1 MLVIVA
7 VPVVAVVRGRMVGRG
22 GCGWVKDV
30 MGAKK
35 LAARGH
41 TRCVTRENCPVGC
54 FGRKLMSD
62 VALAFVSRKRLIVVV
77 ADGLG

>member
-35 LAARGH
+35 LGARGH
-41 TRCVTRENCPVGC
+41 ARDGTGEKCLADC
-54 FGRKLMSD
+54 FGRWLMSD
-62 VALAFVSRKRLIVVV
+62 GALAFVSRKRLIVVV